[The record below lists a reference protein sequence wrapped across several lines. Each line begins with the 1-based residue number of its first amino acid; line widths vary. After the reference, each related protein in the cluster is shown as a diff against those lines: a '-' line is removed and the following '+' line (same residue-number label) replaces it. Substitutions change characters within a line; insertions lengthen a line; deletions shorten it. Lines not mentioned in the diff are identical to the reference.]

1 LQIAA
6 TLEIMCFKLREYITA
21 SVSCFKMIDETS
33 KSKKSSD
40 IILATEISRWI

>member
-21 SVSCFKMIDETS
+21 SVSCFKMIDKT
-33 KSKKSSD
+33 SKKSSD
-40 IILATEISRWI
+40 IILATEISR